1 MLTGWLTLQSPLLG
15 SDLLLEVLLLALL
28 LVLLVRKS
36 TTRLDSNTT
45 KAIVGLS
52 LSTTTQFSRFV
63 HGPESLDRPASL
75 VMT

>member
-45 KAIVGLS
+45 KLS
-52 LSTTTQFSRFV
+52 LDLACQQKPNFRDLFMAQS
-63 HGPESLDRPASL
+63 H
-75 VMT
+75 